1 MTDEERLSAINETI
15 NKLRDEKTGL
25 SSLKNLIT
33 DALKTEPTLIAAANQ
48 HILDTTE
55 KKEYEPRE
63 HLDAFI
69 AVAKHGFPVSDRDYP
84 IQFHFPTPYRHMP
97 T

>member
-1 MTDEERLSAINETI
+1 MTDEERLSTINETI

-25 SSLKNLIT
+25 GSLKKTIT
-33 DALKTEPTLIAAANQ
+33 DTLKTEPKLIVAANQ
-48 HILDTTE
+48 HILKTTG

-69 AVAKHGFPVSDRDYP
+69 WCVLFKK
-84 IQFHFPTPYRHMP
+84 IQ
-97 T
+97 